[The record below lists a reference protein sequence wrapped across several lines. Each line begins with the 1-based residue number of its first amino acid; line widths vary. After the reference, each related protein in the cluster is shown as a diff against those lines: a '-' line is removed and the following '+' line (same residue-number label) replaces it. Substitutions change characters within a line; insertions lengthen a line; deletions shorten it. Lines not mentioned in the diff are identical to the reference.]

1 MEEQTKSNIALMT
14 KELVTEDR
22 KDERKIECEIPR
34 STIDMLEQ
42 TLQIA

>member
-1 MEEQTKSNIALMT
+1 MDELKKSNTLLLT
-14 KELVTEDR
+14 KETADIEIKENR
-22 KDERKIECEIPR
+22 ASECEIPR

>member
-1 MEEQTKSNIALMT
+1 MDEQKKSNTLLMT
-14 KELVTEDR
+14 KEPVGEKL
-22 KDERKIECEIPR
+22 KDERVTECDIPR

>member
-1 MEEQTKSNIALMT
+1 MDELKKSNTLLLT
-14 KELVTEDR
+14 KELVDKEL
-22 KDERKIECEIPR
+22 KENSVPECEIPR